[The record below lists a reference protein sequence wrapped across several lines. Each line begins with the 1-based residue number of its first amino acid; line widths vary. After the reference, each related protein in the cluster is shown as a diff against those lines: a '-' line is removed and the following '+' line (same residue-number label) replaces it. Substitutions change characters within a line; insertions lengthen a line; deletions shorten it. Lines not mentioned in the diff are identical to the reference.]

1 MNVDVIYILIV
12 IAVVF
17 VSMTFHEVMHGYAS
31 YWLGDNTAKLHGRL
45 TLNPLKHVDPFLTIL
60 LPITLAVAGLPV
72 FGGAKPVP
80 YNPNNVRWDEWG
92 AALIALAGPITNFLL
107 AFVFFGLW
115 VIAGTPSAGILSEI
129 LLTTVAVNLGFCIFN
144 LIPFPPLDGSR
155 VLYALAPD
163 FAKRIMEAL
172 EGSGILIIFIIL
184 MFTGSAIGTFMLN
197 AINFFLDVFS
207 RIFGV

>member
-163 FAKRIMEAL
+163 FAKRVMEAL

>member
-45 TLNPLKHVDPFLTIL
+45 TLNPLKHIDPFLTIL

-92 AALIALAGPITNFLL
+92 AALIALAGPVTNFLL